1 MTDFDQYVEQYAHDL
16 MRFCYK
22 LCGNKHDADDLFQE
36 TWAKAL
42 SHFSRYQSTKSF
54 KSWLFTIC
62 ANTFRDSAK
71 EKYVTAKALFRD
83 EEEKER
89 FLNAVPVQDEDV
101 DQYLDLYD
109 ALHSLPKKHR
119 LVITLYYFRD
129 FTQKEIAEILAV
141 PEGTV
146 ASRLSTA
153 KKLLKRR
160 LSHE

>member
-1 MTDFDQYVEQYAHDL
+1 MRSSGKDL
-16 MRFCYK
+16 
-22 LCGNKHDADDLFQE
+22 
-36 TWAKAL
+36 
-42 SHFSRYQSTKSF
+42 
-54 KSWLFTIC
+54 
-62 ANTFRDSAK
+62 
-71 EKYVTAKALFRD
+71 
-83 EEEKER
+83 
-89 FLNAVPVQDEDV
+89 V